1 MFQNAEPIVS
11 LKKGIIL
18 KSRDQQ
24 LTRSTSDAALKNES
38 TESLERGGGEYM
50 RREKND

>member
-1 MFQNAEPIVS
+1 MFQHAEPIVS
-11 LKKGIIL
+11 LKIGIIL

-24 LTRSTSDAALKNES
+24 LPPSTSDAALKNES
-38 TESLERGGGEYM
+38 TESLERGGEYM